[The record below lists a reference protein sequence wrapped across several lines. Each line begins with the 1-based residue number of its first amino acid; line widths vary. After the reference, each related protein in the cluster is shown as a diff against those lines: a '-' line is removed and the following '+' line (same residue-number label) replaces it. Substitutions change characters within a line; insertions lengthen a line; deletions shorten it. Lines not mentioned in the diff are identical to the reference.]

1 MPYYDFRCNNC
12 HKRFEVFLT
21 YAEFDQ
27 KKVSCPHC
35 NSENLTRLIRRVRIS
50 RGNSISL
57 ENLDDDQ
64 MLEDLEQ
71 DPRKLGRMM
80 RELSYETG
88 EELGPEFDDVVER
101 LERGETLKRL
111 PILFLMNPLI
121 WATCNLFAKESL

>member
-35 NSENLTRLIRRVRIS
+35 SSESLTRLIRRVRIS
-50 RGNSISL
+50 RGSSVSL

-64 MLEDLEQ
+64 ILEDLEQ
-71 DPRKLGRMM
+71 DPRKLGQMM
-80 RELSYETG
+80 RELSHETG
-88 EELGPEFDDVVER
+88 EDLGPEFNEVVER
-101 LERGETLKRL
+101 LEHGENPEEIADSL
-111 PILFLMNPLI
+111 PDEPDDIDD
-121 WATCNLFAKESL
+121 

>member
-12 HKRFEVFLT
+12 HKRFEFFLT

-27 KKVSCPHC
+27 RKVSCPHC

-50 RGNSISL
+50 RDNSISL
-57 ENLDDDQ
+57 DNLNDDQ

-101 LERGETLKRL
+101 LERGENPEEIANSL
-111 PILFLMNPLI
+111 PDEPADLG
-121 WATCNLFAKESL
+121 EV

>member
-27 KKVSCPHC
+27 KIVSCPHC

-101 LERGETLKRL
+101 LERGENPEEIANSL
-111 PILFLMNPLI
+111 PD
-121 WATCNLFAKESL
+121 ESVDLGDV